1 MATGFNTG
9 SGSRSSAGSGD
20 NGGLRVLIVSADD
33 RTMKDRLDGNDYVGM
48 IGTLLSSMLC
58 HVPYVTL
65 LELFV
70 VVLLYVML

>member
-1 MATGFNTG
+1 MLCCFTVCYVM
-9 SGSRSSAGSGD
+9 
-20 NGGLRVLIVSADD
+20 LCYV
-33 RTMKDRLDGNDYVGM
+33 MKDRLDGNDYVGM

-65 LELFV
+65 LALFV